1 MSTDTVLP
9 ERKRKHK
16 NKEHEPSKKRKNAAT
31 TTTTSDDVAAAIPST
46 PKQNNTEKTRQIV
59 SITDAT
65 KQDASSPFRLINA
78 TMYVPLSPISISPTH
93 ASASLIAEHLAPLL
107 LTYYPPFQGIV
118 LAYSNGSISE
128 SPPVPGQVHSSS
140 SQPDFDNPKP
150 LTLALTANEYGV
162 LYLYLTA
169 TFLVF
174 SPQKGQ
180 VLEGWVNVQSE
191 GFVGAIAHNLFSVG
205 IERKRVPKS
214 WKWIPPGADDDD
226 VENAASDKKKGYV
239 SATSGDED
247 GAAGSNK
254 LAFDAEKEHFTPLPK
269 KVSRQPINLPDSDTN
284 MFGEE
289 FGEYDEEEDDEASNA
304 TGYFQSVSGHC
315 VRGTIRFRVRDVD
328 VIPGADPDRGFL
340 SIEGT
345 MLTPEEEAKLEEEER
360 NGPLPASR
368 QRDPYAMTGA
378 AAQPVS
384 HAQTS
389 QVEVA
394 EVQLPETTT
403 TPATAKSGFKDE
415 KKKEKKE
422 KKKSKDKSKSKTLE
436 VIEL

>member
-1 MSTDTVLP
+1 M
-9 ERKRKHK
+9 
-16 NKEHEPSKKRKNAAT
+16 
-31 TTTTSDDVAAAIPST
+31 
-46 PKQNNTEKTRQIV
+46 
-59 SITDAT
+59 
-65 KQDASSPFRLINA
+65 
-78 TMYVPLSPISISPTH
+78 
-93 ASASLIAEHLAPLL
+93 
-107 LTYYPPFQGIV
+107 

-128 SPPVPGQVHSSS
+128 SPPVPGQVNSSSSS
-140 SQPDFDNPKP
+140 SQPDIDNPKP

-169 TFLVF
+169 TFLIF

-191 GFVGAIAHNLFSVG
+191 GFVGAIAYNLFSVG

-226 VENAASDKKKGYV
+226 EDAAGDKKRGYV

-247 GAAGSNK
+247 GTAAGNNK
-254 LAFDAEKEHFTPLPK
+254 VAFDAEKEYFTPLPRK
-269 KVSRQPINLPDSDTN
+269 ISRQPISLLDSDTN
-284 MFGEE
+284 MLGEE
-289 FGEYDEEEDDEASNA
+289 FGEYDDEEDDEASNA
-304 TGYFQSVSGHC
+304 TGYFQSVSGHR

-360 NGPLPASR
+360 NGPLSASR

-378 AAQPVS
+378 APQSVPQS
-384 HAQTS
+384 QTS

-394 EVQLPETTT
+394 EVRLPETTT
-403 TPATAKSGFKDE
+403 TPATAKSGSKDE
-415 KKKEKKE
+415 KKKE
-422 KKKSKDKSKSKTLE
+422 KKKSKDKSKSKTKE

>member
-1 MSTDTVLP
+1 M
-9 ERKRKHK
+9 
-16 NKEHEPSKKRKNAAT
+16 
-31 TTTTSDDVAAAIPST
+31 
-46 PKQNNTEKTRQIV
+46 
-59 SITDAT
+59 
-65 KQDASSPFRLINA
+65 
-78 TMYVPLSPISISPTH
+78 
-93 ASASLIAEHLAPLL
+93 
-107 LTYYPPFQGIV
+107 

-128 SPPVPGQVHSSS
+128 SPPVPGHVGNSS

-169 TFLVF
+169 TFLIF

-214 WKWIPPGADDDD
+214 WKWIPPDADEDEVDT
-226 VENAASDKKKGYV
+226 ASDKKKGYV

-247 GAAGSNK
+247 GSGAAGSNK

-269 KVSRQPINLPDSDTN
+269 KVSRKHINLLDSDTN
-284 MFGEE
+284 MLGEE
-289 FGEYDEEEDDEASNA
+289 FGEYDEEEDDESSDV
-304 TGYFQSVSGHC
+304 TGYFQSVSGHR

-345 MLTPEEEAKLEEEER
+345 MLTPEEEARLEEEER
-360 NGPLPASR
+360 NGPLPAIR
-368 QRDPYAMTGA
+368 QRDPYAMTGGGA
-378 AAQPVS
+378 SQSVPS
-384 HAQTS
+384 QS
-389 QVEVA
+389 QVDVA
-394 EVQLPETTT
+394 EVLLLETTT
-403 TPATAKSGFKDE
+403 PTATATTTAKSGSKDE
-415 KKKEKKE
+415 KKKE
-422 KKKSKDKSKSKTLE
+422 KKKSKDKSKSKTKE
-436 VIEL
+436 VIVL